1 MESRGI
7 LSRIVRFSLKY
18 KGIIIALATV
28 LVLYGAYLLTRVRYK
43 IFPDFAPP
51 EVVIQT
57 EAQGLSPVQV
67 EQLVTQ
73 PIENVLNG
81 SRDLKSMRSGSIQ
94 GISVITLTFRD
105 NSDIYRDRQIIAERL
120 STVASSLPQEVKAP
134 VMTPLTSTMRRIL
147 VIGLTSPDKSGRS
160 LMKLRTIAQWT
171 IKPQLLAVPGVASVP
186 VFGKEVEELQ
196 IQLKPDAMYRYHISL
211 GEIVAAARE
220 ATGVRGAG
228 FIDTGNQQVTLK
240 VSGQSA
246 TPDEIEHT
254 VIRHD
259 NGENVTLGDV
269 ADVRIGYAPPAGSAT
284 INGKD
289 GVILNVVSQYGA
301 NTIEVTHRVEKALKS
316 LEPGLKAQHVELY
329 SHLFRPANFIQTAI
343 HNLDTD
349 LLLGGLL
356 VIIVLSLF
364 LFNLRT
370 AAISCAAIPI
380 SLLTAIIILDK
391 FGLSLNTMTLG
402 GLAIAIGEV
411 VDDAVID
418 VENILRRLLE
428 NRHAERPR
436 PAVKVVF
443 DASLEVRS
451 AVVYATFTVILV
463 FLPILSISG
472 VAGKLFAPLG
482 IAYILA
488 ILASL
493 LVAVTLTPALSLI
506 LLQTKKITRAE
517 PPLVMWLKRKYIS
530 LLRVVEH
537 YPRLIMAGVVCL
549 IIVGLAVLPFLN
561 EQFLPELREGHYV
574 VEMNLLPGSSIT
586 QSEALGRR
594 VGRALLKLPYVRA
607 FAQKIGQTRE
617 AEDINGP
624 HQSEIDLD
632 LKPIPKGEYD
642 RAQNAIRNTL
652 SKFTGATFTLE
663 TFLTERIDETLSGY
677 TAAVVVNIFGNNLK
691 VLGEKVTQ
699 IRDLLN
705 RLPDARDVRIQ
716 SPPSTPHLVIRL
728 RKKALERWGFTPVEV
743 MNKFGIFY
751 KGLTV
756 GQVYKG
762 NRTIDVTMILNN
774 KLRKSLSAVGS
785 LPLMSPTGAFIKVDQ
800 LADIYEASGPYSIL
814 HEGAR
819 RVQVVTCNVAGG
831 NASAFVSR
839 AQKEIH
845 SKIRFPAGT
854 YVTFTGT
861 AEAQAQSRRD
871 LLMYSLIALTGI
883 IIILSVVMRH
893 YRNLLL
899 IILNL
904 PFALVGGV
912 LAAWMTGGSLSLG
925 SMVGFVTLFGIT
937 LRNGIMMISHFQH
950 LVNVEGHSWN
960 FDTAIKGASER
971 LAPILM
977 TALVTGLGLLP
988 LALGSGA
995 AGREIEGP
1003 MAVVIL
1009 GGLITSTVLNLL
1021 VLPTLSLRYG
1031 RFENLLAEDALGEGS
1046 EKK

>member
-7 LSRIVRFSLKY
+7 LSHIVRFSLKY

-57 EAQGLSPVQV
+57 EAPGLSPVQV

-73 PIENVLNG
+73 RIENALNG

-94 GISVITLTFRD
+94 GISVVTLTFKD
-105 NSDIYRDRQIIAERL
+105 NSDIYRDRQIISERL
-120 STVASSLPQEVKAP
+120 STVASSLPQGVKAP
-134 VMTPLTSTMRRIL
+134 VMTPLTSSMGRIL
-147 VIGLTSPDKSGRS
+147 VIGLTSKKQS

-196 IQLKPDAMYRYHISL
+196 IQLKPEAMYRYHISL

-220 ATGVRGAG
+220 VTGVRGAG

-240 VSGQSA
+240 ISGQSS

-254 VIRHD
+254 VIRHE
-259 NGENVTLGDV
+259 NGESLTLGDV

-284 INGKD
+284 INGKN

-301 NTIEVTHRVEKALKS
+301 NTIEVTRRVEKALKS
-316 LEPGLKAQHVELY
+316 LEPGLQAQHVELH

-370 AAISCAAIPI
+370 AAISCTAIPL

-391 FGLSLNTMTLG
+391 FGLTLNTMTLG

-428 NRHAERPR
+428 NRQADHPR

-443 DASLEVRS
+443 DASLEVRG
-451 AVVYATFTVILV
+451 AVVYATFAVILV

-506 LLQTKKITRAE
+506 LLQTKKITRSE
-517 PPLVMWLKRKYIS
+517 PPLVVWLKKRYIF
-530 LLRVVEH
+530 LLRVVERH
-537 YPRLIMAGVVCL
+537 PRLVVTSVICL
-549 IIVGLAVLPFLN
+549 IILGLTTLPFLN
-561 EQFLPELREGHYV
+561 ERFLPELREGHYV
-574 VEMNLLPGSSIT
+574 IEMNLLPGSSIN
-586 QSEALGRR
+586 QSETLGRR
-594 VGRALLKLPYVRA
+594 VGRALLRLPYVRA
-607 FAQKIGQTRE
+607 FAQRIGQTRE

-632 LKPIPKGEYD
+632 LKPLSRGEYD
-642 RAQNAIRNTL
+642 KAQNAIRQVL
-652 SKFTGATFTLE
+652 SRFNGATFALE
-663 TFLTERIDETLSGY
+663 SFLTERINETLSGY
-677 TAAVVVNIFGNNLK
+677 TAAVVVNIYGNNLK
-691 VLGEKVTQ
+691 VIGDKARQ
-699 IRDLLN
+699 IRNLLDG
-705 RLPDARDVRIQ
+705 LPDARDVRIQ
-716 SPPSTPHLVIRL
+716 SPPSTPHLLIRL
-728 RKKALERWGFTPVEV
+728 RKKDLERWGFTPVEV
-743 MNKFGIFY
+743 MNKLGIFY

-762 NRTIDVTMILNN
+762 NRTIDVTIILNN
-774 KLRKSLSAVGS
+774 KLRKSLQSVGN
-785 LPLMSPTGAFIKVDQ
+785 LPLKSPTGAFIKVNQ
-800 LADIYEASGPYSIL
+800 LADIYETSGPYSIL

-819 RVQVVTCNVAGG
+819 RVQVVTCNVTGG
-831 NASAFVSR
+831 NASAFVTGHR
-839 AQKEIH
+839 K
-845 SKIRFPAGT
+845 RFVA
-854 YVTFTGT
+854 
-861 AEAQAQSRRD
+861 
-871 LLMYSLIALTGI
+871 
-883 IIILSVVMRH
+883 
-893 YRNLLL
+893 
-899 IILNL
+899 
-904 PFALVGGV
+904 
-912 LAAWMTGGSLSLG
+912 
-925 SMVGFVTLFGIT
+925 
-937 LRNGIMMISHFQH
+937 
-950 LVNVEGHSWN
+950 
-960 FDTAIKGASER
+960 K
-971 LAPILM
+971 
-977 TALVTGLGLLP
+977 
-988 LALGSGA
+988 
-995 AGREIEGP
+995 
-1003 MAVVIL
+1003 
-1009 GGLITSTVLNLL
+1009 
-1021 VLPTLSLRYG
+1021 
-1031 RFENLLAEDALGEGS
+1031 
-1046 EKK
+1046 